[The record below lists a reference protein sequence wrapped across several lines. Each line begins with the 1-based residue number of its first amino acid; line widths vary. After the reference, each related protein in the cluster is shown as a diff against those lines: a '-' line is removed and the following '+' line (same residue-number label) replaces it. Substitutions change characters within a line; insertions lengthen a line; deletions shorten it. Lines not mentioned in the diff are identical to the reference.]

1 MSPLISTPQSLTW
14 IASQDGAVWTGDL
27 SNLRDEIV
35 RWKANGETLVFT
47 NGCFDLL
54 HAGHLKLLH
63 ESVCLGDRLIVA
75 VNSDS
80 SVRGLKGD
88 SRPIQSQEVRC
99 ALLAEF
105 RCVDAVVCF
114 DGPDP
119 GWLVEI
125 LRPDVM
131 VKGADYRG
139 RRVAGSEFCNRLHYV
154 ELLGGNSTSAIIA
167 RTETRQPM

>member
-1 MSPLISTPQSLTW
+1 MLPSIIPAQSRTW
-14 IASQDGAVWTGDL
+14 IVSESGLWIGHLDDLEQEIGRWRAS
-27 SNLRDEIV
+27 
-35 RWKANGETLVFT
+35 GETLVFT

-63 ESVCLGDRLIVA
+63 ESSGLGDRLIVA

-88 SRPIQSQEVRC
+88 SRPIQRQEVRC

-119 GWLVEI
+119 EWLVEI

-139 RRVAGSEFCNRLHYV
+139 RRVAGSQFCNHLHYV
-154 ELLGGNSTSAIIA
+154 DLLEGSSTTELIA
-167 RTETRQPM
+167 RAR

>member
-1 MSPLISTPQSLTW
+1 MFPTRSLLLSPTW
-14 IASQDGAVWTGDL
+14 IASENGLRIGDFDDL
-27 SNLRDEIV
+27 QRV
-35 RWKANGETLVFT
+35 VGRWKAGGETLVFT

-54 HAGHLKLLH
+54 HDGHLKLLH
-63 ESVCLGDRLIVA
+63 ESKSLGDRLIVA

-88 SRPIQSQEVRC
+88 RRPIQRQDVRC
-99 ALLAEF
+99 TLLAEF

-119 GWLVEI
+119 EWLVEI

-139 RRVAGSEFCNRLHYV
+139 RRVAGSQFCSRLHYV
-154 ELLGGNSTSAIIA
+154 ELVEGSSTTTLAAKAEMI
-167 RTETRQPM
+167 